1 VGLVRETRAAI
12 DRVGFVGFVGIEKM
26 KKKKKVNST
35 VKTKTSERAECRKIG
50 KATLRR
56 GLNTERPSKRRGRCL
71 VARPSVANS

>member
-1 VGLVRETRAAI
+1 MGLVRETRAAI
-12 DRVGFVGFVGIEKM
+12 DRVELLWGFVGIEK
-26 KKKKKVNST
+26 KKST
-35 VKTKTSERAECRKIG
+35 AQKTKTSERAECRKIG